1 MCAVVLSEIPR
12 LVIEYPI
19 AFTKSSESGP
29 LIPVA
34 LFGVNPDQNLF
45 WRDDRWNSVTV
56 PLNIGRQPF
65 FVGRADN
72 PAGGTGEGGL
82 IPCID
87 LENPAVQ
94 DSAGESLFDA
104 NGTETP
110 YLRHKLALLA
120 ELVDNEQKTRA
131 FVEKLS
137 ALDLIHPIQLE
148 LKAPDSPPRKIGG
161 LQSIDEKKLRAL
173 DGTVLMELNGLGYL
187 HAAHAMLSSLG
198 HLQILARRAIA
209 PAARG

>member
-1 MCAVVLSEIPR
+1 
-12 LVIEYPI
+12 
-19 AFTKSSESGP
+19 
-29 LIPVA
+29 
-34 LFGVNPDQNLF
+34 
-45 WRDDRWNSVTV
+45 WNSVTV

-72 PAGGTGEGGL
+72 PAGGAGETGL

-104 NGTETP
+104 NGGEKP

-131 FVEKLS
+131 FVEKLT
-137 ALDLIHPIQLE
+137 ALDLIQPIQLE
-148 LKAPDSPPRKIGG
+148 LKTPDSPPRKIGG
-161 LQSIDEKKLRAL
+161 LQSIEEK
-173 DGTVLMELNGLGYL
+173 
-187 HAAHAMLSSLG
+187 
-198 HLQILARRAIA
+198 
-209 PAARG
+209 